1 MPLVLT
7 VRVGQAVQI
16 AEGTFIRVEEK
27 KRTGTERGGMG
38 SSVKLTIFSDLNPI
52 RLVKDGIPPP
62 GVNAAPPLRKPG
74 RILSP
79 KD

>member
-16 AEGTFIRVEEK
+16 ADGTFIRIEEK
-27 KRTGTERGGMG
+27 KRTGTERGMG
-38 SSVKLTIFSDLNPI
+38 SAVKMTIFSDLKPI
-52 RLVKDGIPPP
+52 HLVKDGVPPP
-62 GVNAAPPLRKPG
+62 GMNAVPPLRKPG